1 MSSFLLRADKPPVTL
16 TLVMIRGPET
26 VGFERRE
33 VHGGEFSIGR
43 GPDNDWILADPERHL
58 SKRHCR
64 LTFRS
69 GQWQLTDS
77 SSNGTFLNHGGAPL
91 GAGTTRPLRHGDRI
105 SLGSYELDVAIE
117 EQDDFVGS
125 QPPAPGR
132 QAQGGQAGGYHG
144 LAPDM
149 LDPFADPAPPPQPF
163 GASDPLLGEG
173 SAFGEDAGRNIR
185 LPADFDPL
193 GGGDDPFR
201 GPTQS
206 DHSPALDGAFRPP
219 PAPAAA
225 IPDDWDLDLNPSQP
239 PATPASRQP
248 SSPPAPPASLD
259 DWDLD
264 LPLTPSPPAPV
275 PEPVSAPARAIAP
288 APVAESPAHHP
299 PAPPP
304 TAVPQPAAPPGAGE
318 AALIAAFLRGVGLPD
333 VTLPDPVQTM
343 ESVGAALRATIS
355 GIRQALI
362 ARASIKGEFRI
373 EQTMIRTTG
382 NNPLKFSAGDDDALG
397 AFLGLGRRSGMPPAE
412 AVSEALRDMRL
423 HELATVTA
431 MQTAVRALLAQFAPD
446 VIDQQTGKGG
456 LSVLPGQRKARAWDN
471 FEAMHEK
478 ISQALSDDFDSVFG
492 KAFARA
498 YEQAMRELSASGY
511 MV

>member
-1 MSSFLLRADKPPVTL
+1 MTL
-16 TLVMIRGPET
+16 TLVMIRGPDA
-26 VGFERRE
+26 VGFERRD

-43 GPDNDWILADPERHL
+43 GPDNDWILADPDRHL

-69 GQWQLTDS
+69 GQWQVTDS
-77 SSNGTFLNHGGAPL
+77 SSNGTFLNRDGAPI
-91 GAGTTRPLRHGDRI
+91 GAGATRPLRHGDRI
-105 SLGSYELDVAIE
+105 TLGSYELDVAIE
-117 EQDDFVGS
+117 EQDDFIGS
-125 QPPAPGR
+125 QPPAQGR
-132 QAQGGQAGGYHG
+132 QPQGRQSQGGHAGGYLG

-163 GASDPLLGEG
+163 GGSDPLLHDG
-173 SAFGEDAGRNIR
+173 SLSEDGGRNIK

-219 PAPAAA
+219 PAPASA
-225 IPDDWDLDLNPSQP
+225 IPDDWDLDLSPS
-239 PATPASRQP
+239 PAPA
-248 SSPPAPPASLD
+248 PAPPRPALPPAAAPSASLD

-264 LPLTPSPPAPV
+264 LPLTPQAAAAEPVPAQAVVPPPPPPAAPLPV
-275 PEPVSAPARAIAP
+275 
-288 APVAESPAHHP
+288 
-299 PAPPP
+299 APPP
-304 TAVPQPAAPPGAGE
+304 TPPPVPQAAPPPGPGE
-318 AALIAAFLRGVGLPD
+318 AELVAAFLRGTGLNG

-343 ESVGAALRATIS
+343 ELAGAALRATVS

-373 EQTMIRTTG
+373 EQTMIRSSG

-397 AFLGLGRRSGMPPAE
+397 AFLGLGRRSGMTPAE

-446 VIDQQTGKGG
+446 AIDQQTAKSG

-492 KAFARA
+492 KGLRPC
-498 YEQAMRELSASGY
+498 
-511 MV
+511 V